1 MKRIIINYRVVG
13 CRAFMLT
20 SIVLG
25 FWSCKQPKYP
35 GPLSAKE
42 SIEAMKIHPDFEV
55 QIYATEPFVKDPVAM
70 TFDEKG
76 NAYVVEMADYPF
88 SDMEPNPPGKGNGRI
103 VYLKDNDKDGVVD
116 ESVVFIEGISEMTSV
131 MPWKKGLLV
140 TAAPDIL
147 YLEDTDGDGTAD
159 HKEVLYTGFFTNNSE
174 AQITNLTFAID
185 NWIYAS
191 NHGQAGEIT
200 STRQADA
207 SPLSIGGSD
216 FRFRLDKELF
226 EKETAPAQF
235 GQTLNDWGHRFMTQN
250 TLHIQQAVMPGRY
263 MHRHAFLPS
272 TRGVENIS
280 DHELRMYQVTPA
292 PYWRAERSRRRQAQY
307 DEQGK
312 GQVEHAE
319 GHFTGASGGTVYGG
333 DAFPASF
340 YGNVFTGEVAGNLVH
355 RDVLTAHKTS
365 PKYIASRAAEEK
377 ESEFI
382 TSKDSWFRPTNFSVG
397 PDGNLYMVDMY
408 RQHIETPMSIPE
420 DLTAE
425 MDYKQGMDMGRIYR
439 IVPKE
444 KKNLDTSITSKE
456 QKTNADYV
464 ALLSHESQWWRLLAQ
479 RKLVESQDKNVIPS
493 VVALFNNSADARFRL
508 HALYTLDG
516 LDGLSNELVK
526 KAVVDSHEGVREH
539 GAILSERF
547 PENKQLLVKLIDD
560 QSPRVAFQATL
571 SLGQFT
577 DSFVTEQLAKVAESH
592 VSDPWFRMAVLSANN
607 GASYDLLA
615 ALRQR
620 NSFFAAY
627 SDDKG
632 VLITDLAFALT
643 RKDQDGDKLINDLA
657 VIAKEKSEAKWLMS
671 AVEGVA
677 KASGTKGVQN
687 QNFKA
692 ALNSVMETTAD
703 DSVKT
708 KISELLKK

>member
-1 MKRIIINYRVVG
+1 MNIMTSKYQVVG
-13 CRAFMLT
+13 YRAFMVT
-20 SIVLG
+20 SLLFG

-35 GPLSAKE
+35 GPKTAEE
-42 SIEAMKIHPDFEV
+42 SIAAMTVHPEFEV

-131 MPWKKGLLV
+131 MAWKKGVLV
-140 TAAPDIL
+140 TAAPDIF
-147 YLEDTDGDGTAD
+147 YLEDTNGDGTAD

-207 SPLSIGGSD
+207 PALSVGGAD
-216 FRFRLDKELF
+216 FRFRLDKELY

-250 TLHIQQAVMPGRY
+250 TVHIQQAVIPGRY
-263 MHRHAFLPS
+263 MYRHAFLPS

-280 DHELRMYQVTPA
+280 DHDLRMYQVTPA
-292 PYWRAERSRRRQAQY
+292 PYWRAERSRRRQETY
-307 DEQGK
+307 DQQGK
-312 GQVEHAE
+312 GQIEHPD

-333 DAFPASF
+333 DAFPDGF
-340 YGNVFTGEVAGNLVH
+340 YGNIFTGEVAGNLVH

-365 PKYIASRAAEEK
+365 PKYVASRANEEK

-382 TSKDSWFRPTNFSVG
+382 TSTDSWFRPTSFAVS

-420 DLTAE
+420 DLVAE

-439 IVPKE
+439 IVPKN
-444 KKNLDTSITSKE
+444 KKNLDRTLTDKKN
-456 QKTNADYV
+456 KTTADYV
-464 ALLSHESQWWRLLAQ
+464 KLLAHESQWWRLQAQ
-479 RKLVESQDKNVIPS
+479 RKLVEAQDKSVIPS
-493 VVALFNNSADARFRL
+493 VTELFNNSADARFRL
-508 HALYTLDG
+508 HALYTLEG
-516 LDGLSNELVK
+516 LGALTSDIVK
-526 KAVVDSHEGVREH
+526 KALADKHEGVREH
-539 GAILSERF
+539 AAILAERF
-547 PENKQLLVKLIDD
+547 PENKQLLVSLLDD
-560 QSPRVAFQATL
+560 QAPRVAFQATL
-571 SLGQFT
+571 SLGQFN
-577 DSFVTEQLAKVAESH
+577 DLFVTDQLAKVAEKN

-607 GASYDLLA
+607 GASYELLKS
-615 ALRQR
+615 L
-620 NSFFAAY
+620 NKTSFFASYA
-627 SDDKG
+627 DEKG
-632 VLITDLAFALT
+632 QLINDLAFILT
-643 RKDQDGDKLINDLA
+643 RKDQGADKLLNDIAGLA
-657 VIAKEKSEAKWLMS
+657 KSKGESKWLLG
-671 AVEGVA
+671 ALEGVQ
-677 KASGTKGVQN
+677 KASGDKGVQN
-687 QNFKA
+687 QAVKSS
-692 ALNSVMETTAD
+692 LKTIMDTSTDE
-703 DSVKT
+703 SVKS
-708 KISELLKK
+708 KLSELLKI

>member
-1 MKRIIINYRVVG
+1 MNIMTSKYQVVG
-13 CRAFMLT
+13 YRAFMVT
-20 SIVLG
+20 SLLFG

-35 GPLSAKE
+35 GPKTAEE
-42 SIEAMKIHPDFEV
+42 SIAAMTVHPDFEV

-131 MPWKKGLLV
+131 MAWKKGVLV
-140 TAAPDIL
+140 TAAPDIF
-147 YLEDTDGDGTAD
+147 YLEDTNGDGTAD

-207 SPLSIGGSD
+207 PALSVGGAD
-216 FRFRLDKELF
+216 FRFRLDKELY

-250 TLHIQQAVMPGRY
+250 TVHIQQAVIPGRY
-263 MHRHAFLPS
+263 MYRHAFLPS

-280 DHELRMYQVTPA
+280 DHDLRMYQVTPA
-292 PYWRAERSRRRQAQY
+292 PYWRAERSRRRQETY
-307 DEQGK
+307 DQQGK
-312 GQVEHAE
+312 GQIEHPDK
-319 GHFTGASGGTVYGG
+319 HFTGASGGTVYGG
-333 DAFPASF
+333 DAFPDGF
-340 YGNVFTGEVAGNLVH
+340 YGNIFTGEVAGNLVH

-365 PKYIASRAAEEK
+365 PKYVASRANEEK

-382 TSKDSWFRPTNFSVG
+382 TSTDSWFRPTSFAVS

-420 DLTAE
+420 DLVAE

-439 IVPKE
+439 IVPKN
-444 KKNLDTSITSKE
+444 KKNLDRTLTDKE
-456 QKTNADYV
+456 NKTTADYV
-464 ALLSHESQWWRLLAQ
+464 KLLAHESQWWRLQAQ
-479 RKLVESQDKNVIPS
+479 RKLVEAQDKSVIPS
-493 VVALFNNSADARFRL
+493 VAELFNNSADARFRL
-508 HALYTLDG
+508 HALYTLEG
-516 LDGLSNELVK
+516 LGALTSDIVK
-526 KAVVDSHEGVREH
+526 KALADKHEGVREH
-539 GAILSERF
+539 AAILAERF
-547 PENKQLLVKLIDD
+547 PENKQLLVSLLDD
-560 QSPRVAFQATL
+560 QAPRVAFQATL
-571 SLGQFT
+571 SLGQFN
-577 DSFVTEQLAKVAESH
+577 DLFVTDQLAKVAEKN

-607 GASYDLLA
+607 GASYELLKS
-615 ALRQR
+615 L
-620 NSFFAAY
+620 NKISFFASYA
-627 SDDKG
+627 DEKG
-632 VLITDLAFALT
+632 QLINDLAFILT
-643 RKDQDGDKLINDLA
+643 RKDQGADKLLNDIAGLA
-657 VIAKEKSEAKWLMS
+657 KSKGESKWLLG
-671 AVEGVA
+671 ALEGVQ
-677 KASGTKGVQN
+677 KASGDKGVQN
-687 QNFKA
+687 QAVKSS
-692 ALNSVMETTAD
+692 LKTIMDTSTDE
-703 DSVKT
+703 SVKS
-708 KISELLKK
+708 KLSELLKI